1 VTLFIAIISENYNSD
16 LERTGMNKFVVFGL
30 LIVIGCGFQGKKTEF
45 FDEQFKWKIVIP
57 SGFEPMSDEQIRKNT
72 NIGTNAISKTTGT
85 EFENEGKII
94 CIFHN
99 DGGSSFTASYKS
111 FDSETD
117 GGLSELCQNTKDLIC
132 ATYRTQFTGTKIDTS
147 SSMETIDGLAF
158 TVVKIIAH
166 FPNRKILTQLF
177 YERVFSDRLF
187 SFNINFIDGK
197 AGAEII
203 EAWKKSKF
211 DRG

>member
-1 VTLFIAIISENYNSD
+1 
-16 LERTGMNKFVVFGL
+16 MNKFVVFWL
-30 LIVIGCGFQGKKTEF
+30 LIVIGCDFQGKKTEF
-45 FDEQFKWKIVIP
+45 FDKQFKWKIVIP

-72 NIGTNAISKTTGT
+72 NIGTNAISKTTGK

-99 DGGSSFTASYKS
+99 DGGNSFTASYKP
-111 FDSETD
+111 FDSMVD
-117 GGLSELCQNTKDLIC
+117 GSLSELCRTTKELIC
-132 ATYRTQFTGTKIDTS
+132 ETYQAQFKGTKIDTS
-147 SSMETIDGLAF
+147 SSMETIDGIAF
-158 TVVKIIAH
+158 TVINIIAR

-177 YERVFSDRLF
+177 YERVFGDALF
-187 SFNINFIDGK
+187 SFNINFIDEK
-197 AGAEII
+197 AGAEIL